1 MHTEN
6 IKENE
11 NHKFVFLGFLGW
23 VGRGSGLGSKGR
35 THLYFKEIV
44 LTESGDDEADSG
56 DDEGNVGRDGGL
68 GGREVVALADDA
80 VGRVRLGDEELALGA
95 SQFVLG
101 AAGVDSKLQIKIQ

>member
-1 MHTEN
+1 MVSCWKWESQ
-6 IKENE
+6 ICIFK
-11 NHKFVFLGFLGW
+11 VFGRK
-23 VGRGSGLGSKGR
+23 GRGDKVRISKKNEHIFQIGDR
-35 THLYFKEIV
+35 F
-44 LTESGDDEADSG
+44 LTESRNDEADS
-56 DDEGNVGRDGGL
+56 DDEERNRGRSGGL